1 MTKRVNKGSKDN
13 GVKAVIEEPIEVV
26 ESIETETI
34 EEPIEVVEIDK
45 KDIVFDEN
53 GFVQVEATSKNKNC
67 KEGTKMR
74 VYKTNIERLLQSELV
89 KLV

>member
-1 MTKRVNKGSKDN
+1 MTKQANKGSKDN

-26 ESIETETI
+26 E
-34 EEPIEVVEIDK
+34 IDK
-45 KDIVFDEN
+45 KPIVFDES